1 MGARVWSPRRIRRWT
16 RGAGRLPGQSRTPAA
31 DRRWCHSPKARSTA
45 VDRWTVAGARGRLCR
60 MIRVM
65 VSRSPRRS

>member
-1 MGARVWSPRRIRRWT
+1 M
-16 RGAGRLPGQSRTPAA
+16 LAA
-31 DRRWCHSPKARSTA
+31 DRRWCHSPKARSMA